1 MIFVFAL
8 LFSCG
13 FCAVSYGDDSG
24 GSGLLR
30 NGTAG
35 GFADGDGT
43 SANPWIIETPE
54 QLDLVRNYLGTG
66 NNDKYFK
73 LGCDI
78 DLADYLA
85 PGGAG
90 YNAGAG
96 WIPIGYEV
104 DNTAS
109 LPGANDFRFTGTFDG
124 DNHVIKN
131 LVIDT
136 VQSGA
141 GLFGAVGTG
150 GVVKNLGLV
159 DGEVKGG
166 DSVGGLVGYMN
177 GGTIENCF
185 TSIRVIGSA
194 AQIGGLVGYA
204 HSYRGANTIENCFSL
219 GDVIGDAGV
228 GGLVG
233 YSWSGQ
239 GSTIKDCYATG
250 DVIGNFYVGG
260 LVGEQY
266 SASGDNNIIENCY
279 ATGDVTGIPGSLSSR
294 SESIG
299 GLVGRQNSMSSS
311 IARINNCYATGS
323 VSGGDQVGGLVGL
336 QIRSTNMLSNTGRN
350 NIANSYA
357 MGDVVGHNFVG
368 GLVGQQRIGDFNP
381 INGFAM
387 AGDGHNYILNCY
399 ATGSVTGNDFVGGL
413 AGSQY
418 KTSNSA
424 AARSNNINNCYATG
438 VVTSVLGDH
447 VGGLV
452 GEQFGSACNLIDCF
466 FDADATG
473 VAVGVG
479 NGVQTGVI
487 GLSTEQMTDDDTL
500 ESGGAMSSFDGS
512 VWSKRVAS
520 SLYCYYPELTVFYGD
535 GLLDTVWKTAS
546 ELSVRV
552 LMDNGPLSVFTI
564 VYDGNGHT
572 GGAVPEDTDGDAI
585 AGSNSYYDGSQVIV
599 LGPGD
604 LVRVNYSFK
613 GWAVSQTAADAGTVT
628 YLYDS
633 DMGVFSPADFTIT
646 DDVVLYAVWTENN
659 IYTIVYDGNGHT
671 GGAVPEDTDGD
682 AIAGSNSYYVNS
694 QVIVLGPG
702 DLVRVNY
709 SFKGWA
715 TSQTAADAGTVTYAY
730 NSGAGSFSPANFI
743 ITDNIVLYAVWT
755 ENVSPDIYAVVY
767 YGNGN
772 SGGSAPVDSNWYF
785 YGDRVTVLGQGSLI
799 RVGYSFLGWST
810 SSTANNA
817 AFTAGSIFTIYD
829 DIVLYAIWTQNV
841 YTVTYDPGTHGT
853 FTTQV
858 TGGLRYGDKTPAA
871 PTVTGT
877 TGWNFTGWLPA
888 PSVTVT
894 SNATYV
900 AQWTQTPTPPTP
912 SPSPTPTASPSPS
925 PSPTPTASAP
935 PTSSPAPTVS
945 PTVTPPTST
954 VPPTSTP
961 VPPVDG
967 DKEPVWAL
975 VNLVLSVVGFVLV
988 ILLMVC
994 ILLQQRKQRV
1004 NKEKDDKQQNI
1015 KNQNMVTQGGQQEE
1029 DDVRQIQRRNVWLI
1043 TAIIMGIAGIIVFL
1057 LTEDMSLPRN
1067 LVDKWSIVNI
1077 TIFAIEL
1084 IAIFFTFKYQKTKNS
1099 NKP

>member
-1 MIFVFAL
+1 MNLKLGTKKKIISLFFVFVIL
-8 LFSCG
+8 SSC
-13 FCAVSYGDDSG
+13 CIG
-24 GSGLLR
+24 GVYLGNVSGLEI
-30 NGTAG
+30 TAE
-35 GFADGDGT
+35 GFAYGDGT
-43 SANPWIIETPE
+43 STSPWIIETPE
-54 QLDLVRNYLGTG
+54 QLNLIRNYLGTTH
-66 NNDKYFK
+66 NDKYFK

-78 DLADYLA
+78 DLTDYLSHS
-85 PGGAG
+85 
-90 YNAGAG
+90 GAG
-96 WIPIGYEV
+96 WIPIGKET
-104 DNTAS
+104 DLAGD
-109 LPGANDFRFTGTFDG
+109 LPGANEFRFTGTFDG
-124 DNHVIKN
+124 DNYVIKN

-219 GDVIGDAGV
+219 GDVIGDGGV

-336 QIRSTNMLSNTGRN
+336 QIRSTNMLSNAGRN

-500 ESGGAMSSFDGS
+500 ESGGAMSSFDGF

-546 ELSVRV
+546 EISVRV
-552 LMDNGPLSVFTI
+552 LMDNELSVYTV
-564 VYDGNGHT
+564 VYDGNGNT
-572 GGAVPEDTDGDAI
+572 GGAVPVDTAGDAVV
-585 AGSNSYYDGSQVIV
+585 GSNSYYDGSQVIV

-604 LVRVNYSFK
+604 LVRVGYSFK
-613 GWAVSQTAADAGTVT
+613 GWAVSQVDADAGVVT
-628 YLYDS
+628 YLYDL
-633 DMGVFSPADFTIT
+633 DLGVFSPADFTIT
-646 DDVVLYAVWTENN
+646 DDVVLYAVWVENEVP
-659 IYTIVYDGNGHT
+659 IFHIVSYHGNGNT
-671 GGAVPEDTDGD
+671 GGVAPVDYVWYFTGDTVTVLNQ
-682 AIAGSNSYYVNS
+682 GS
-694 QVIVLGPG
+694 
-702 DLVRVNY
+702 LVKTGY
-709 SFKGWA
+709 AFLGWA
-715 TSQTAADAGTVTYAY
+715 TSKTDTNPTHTV
-730 NSGAGSFSPANFI
+730 GSTFI
-743 ITDNIVLYAVWT
+743 IYESVTLYAVW
-755 ENVSPDIYAVVY
+755 S
-767 YGNGN
+767 
-772 SGGSAPVDSNWYF
+772 
-785 YGDRVTVLGQGSLI
+785 
-799 RVGYSFLGWST
+799 
-810 SSTANNA
+810 
-817 AFTAGSIFTIYD
+817 
-829 DIVLYAIWTQNV
+829 QNV
-841 YTVTYDPGTHGT
+841 YTVTYNPGAHGT
-853 FTTQV
+853 FTTQI
-858 TGGLRYGDKTPAA
+858 TSGLHYGDPTPSA
-871 PTVTGT
+871 PTPTGATGWTFAGWSPVPSTTVTG
-877 TGWNFTGWLPA
+877 
-888 PSVTVT
+888 
-894 SNATYV
+894 NAIYT
-900 AQWTQTPTPPTP
+900 AQWTQTTTPPPTITP
-912 SPSPTPTASPSPS
+912 TPSPTPTASPSPS
-925 PSPTPTASAP
+925 PSPSVSAMP
-935 PTSSPAPTVS
+935 IPTVS
-945 PTVTPPTST
+945 PILTPPISTSS
-954 VPPTSTP
+954 PTP
-961 VPPVDG
+961 VPPIGG
-967 DKEPVWAL
+967 DEEPVWAI
-975 VNLVLSVVGFVLV
+975 VNLILSIVGFVLAIIVV
-988 ILLMVC
+988 IYV
-994 ILLQQRKQRV
+994 LLQQRQKQK
-1004 NKEKDDKQQNI
+1004 NSKQQGVKQQHI
-1015 KNQNMVTQGGQQEE
+1015 KNQGVVNQSGYQTGDGQQS
-1029 DDVRQIQRRNVWLI
+1029 QRSNVLLI
-1043 TAIIMGIAGIIVFL
+1043 TAIAMGITGIIVFL
-1057 LTEDMSLPRN
+1057 LTENMSLPMVF
-1067 LVDKWSIVNI
+1067 VDKWT
-1077 TIFAIEL
+1077 TINLAIL
-1084 IAIFFTFKYQKTKNS
+1084 AVTIIAIILIFKHQKNKNNNNNEKTTS
-1099 NKP
+1099 